1 MGLLMKLR
9 FTRTPRLATKFGF
22 FVFFVMITAFT
33 LASTY
38 FIANTSAQ
46 DETKR
51 LISVYD
57 RGEISSFLTNQE
69 TIGAALRENGI

>member
-1 MGLLMKLR
+1 MV
-9 FTRTPRLATKFGF
+9 A
-22 FVFFVMITAFT
+22 AFT
-33 LASTY
+33 LASPY

-69 TIGAALRENGI
+69 AIGAALRENGIELDPRDTVEPSRDRRARGTKLQS